1 MMYSLRRLHAPLR
14 RGLSAAAPLRRLST
28 AAPKGQIAVVLS
40 GSGVYDGSECT
51 EAVAAL
57 VHVSRAGYTPVCF
70 APDKEQHHVV
80 DHTTGD
86 EQPAPRNSLV
96 ESARIAR
103 GAVKP
108 LADLDA
114 YGFAALVVPG
124 GFGAAK
130 NLCNLS
136 LIHI

>member
-1 MMYSLRRLHAPLR
+1 MMNSLRRLHAPLR
-14 RGLSAAAPLRRLST
+14 RLST
-28 AAPKGQIAVVLS
+28 VAPKGQIAVVLS

-86 EQPAPRNSLV
+86 EQPAPPR
-96 ESARIAR
+96 
-103 GAVKP
+103 
-108 LADLDA
+108 
-114 YGFAALVVPG
+114 
-124 GFGAAK
+124 GFGVMDA
-130 NLCNLS
+130 
-136 LIHI
+136 